1 MPIRIGDGSIRVE
14 RRSIRVEIDGR
25 VVVTAPSGSVGGG
38 K

>member
-1 MPIRIGDGSIRVE
+1 MPIRIGDGSIPA
-14 RRSIRVEIDGR
+14 EIDGR